1 MGKGGGYCLKQVI
14 PLSEKPIDWERRAT
28 PPPYTILGGQEL
40 TNYSASCDFY
50 MENCDPADYDA
61 YMLLGVRC
69 NFSPMSAAP
78 AACYNLCIFQDGRW
92 QLRNGALILACG
104 CLNDF
109 AVGTWHNAS
118 VRVKNARIDALF
130 DGNLLASVEDHTLPS
145 GQVVIGSGY
154 NIVRFDNLL
163 IEAIGDSMPAACYRY
178 QELDSRIR
186 YHGNWTEYGND
197 ARNYSRTLLKAQHAG
212 DSMEFMFHGTAVS
225 ILGVMDC
232 DCGQADIYLDG
243 RLVSTIDAYSDCTEY
258 RKSLFS
264 AYGLEKRSHSVRL
277 VVNGTHGTDAVGIAI
292 NIDAVEV
299 LGGGRSDIDR
309 QSI

>member
-1 MGKGGGYCLKQVI
+1 
-14 PLSEKPIDWERRAT
+14 
-28 PPPYTILGGQEL
+28 
-40 TNYSASCDFY
+40 
-50 MENCDPADYDA
+50 
-61 YMLLGVRC
+61 
-69 NFSPMSAAP
+69 
-78 AACYNLCIFQDGRW
+78 
-92 QLRNGALILACG
+92 
-104 CLNDF
+104 
-109 AVGTWHNAS
+109 
-118 VRVKNARIDALF
+118 
-130 DGNLLASVEDHTLPS
+130 
-145 GQVVIGSGY
+145 
-154 NIVRFDNLL
+154 
-163 IEAIGDSMPAACYRY
+163 
-178 QELDSRIR
+178 
-186 YHGNWTEYGND
+186 
-197 ARNYSRTLLKAQHAG
+197 
-212 DSMEFMFHGTAVS
+212 MEFMFHGTAVS